1 MSSDEVAP
9 PRVRPGEAVAIVS
22 PSAPAAGR
30 FPHRVRARDYLESLG
45 LGVRLMPNAEGVD
58 GWVSARARDRAAD
71 IHSAFLDP
79 EVAVVLAAIGGNHSN
94 QLLPHSTTS

>member
-30 FPHRVRARDYLESLG
+30 FPHRVERARDYLESLG
-45 LGVRLMPNAEGVD
+45 LRVRLMPNAEGVD
-58 GWVSARARDRAAD
+58 GWSPRRRGTAPPT
-71 IHSAFLDP
+71 ST
-79 EVAVVLAAIGGNHSN
+79 
-94 QLLPHSTTS
+94 PHS